1 MGLVMLLPLRPISVM
16 RKILKETKYFMV
28 CVT

>member
-16 RKILKETKYFMV
+16 HKILKETKYFV
-28 CVT
+28 AWVT